1 MLSPAARVNTK
12 YGQTVTPLTYLKNN
26 LKLPSRKL
34 WKQEDLGQ
42 KLHDDI
48 WSQYRNSNQDE
59 NWNHI
64 QSPQFV
70 DFSNLQNMEDSYFS
84 KQISIRFR
92 SLIIHRTLLTT
103 ISVSSDKYTVIVSTP
118 NPNFGNEKLPN
129 TVTDDDMLVAT
140 LNDFRLSGIKHETPN
155 TAAYENFHNVNK
167 KEEEEEEYVVHNAN
181 LHFDEKAQPEKC
193 NKVKKPQN
201 TAVNPFAF
209 RSRERYKRENK
220 PERISKEEQ
229 KIKIFR
235 AKPVP
240 KFVKTGTASFPTTT
254 NNNNNNNNNNNE
266 KMNKSP
272 KGNAR
277 TANSYQHIKRSGEL
291 WKKPPFV
298 PCLSRKNLEK
308 PKTPP
313 LQTMARAQERK
324 RFDDMIKEKERQ
336 KEEQK
341 EMEMAAKKKREEE
354 ENKLLRMKT
363 VHKAQPVRKYK
374 TDLPKI
380 QKRPLTDPTSPMTLK
395 RRRRV

>member
-34 WKQEDLGQ
+34 WKQEDFGP

-70 DFSNLQNMEDSYFS
+70 DFSNLQHMEDSYFN
-84 KQISIRFR
+84 
-92 SLIIHRTLLTT
+92 
-103 ISVSSDKYTVIVSTP
+103 KYIAIVSTP
-118 NPNFGNEKLPN
+118 NPNFGNGKLPN
-129 TVTDDDMLVAT
+129 TVADNDMLLAA
-140 LNDFRLSGIKHETPN
+140 LNDFRLSDIKHETPN
-155 TAAYENFHNVNK
+155 TADKAYENFHNDNK
-167 KEEEEEEYVVHNAN
+167 KEEEEYVVHNAN
-181 LHFDEKAQPEKC
+181 HQFDKKTQPERC

-209 RSRERYKRENK
+209 HSRDGYKRENK
-220 PERISKEEQ
+220 PERINKEEQ

-240 KFVKTGTASFPTTT
+240 KFVKTETTSFPTTT
-254 NNNNNNNNNNNE
+254 NNNNNNNNNNE
-266 KMNKSP
+266 KMNKNP
-272 KGNAR
+272 NGNAPK
-277 TANSYQHIKRSGEL
+277 ANSYQHIKKSSEL

-298 PCLSRKNLEK
+298 PCLSRKNLER

-324 RFDDMIKEKERQ
+324 RFDDKIKEKERQ
-336 KEEQK
+336 KEEQR
-341 EMEMAAKKKREEE
+341 EMEIAAKKKQEEK

-363 VHKAQPVRKYK
+363 VHKAQPIRKYK

-380 QKRPLTDPTSPMTLK
+380 QKRPLTDPTSPLTLK